1 MPSFGFEELT
11 MRAKIWLSF
20 SLLLLVGVAIQAIPL
35 CACNCTSSCT
45 ASCVGSGGTTNCGA
59 IGTCVGKPGCGGPG
73 CLTAGKVKSLMDQ
86 ILEQPAAVQVGSAA
100 SRAAARLTWRL
111 TQHVEEGN
119 LGEVYTA
126 GTGFAVADVID
137 KVRSPEIAF
146 LSREHVQEARAT
158 GAVRQGAP
166 DLVAELASSA
176 VPTAAEQSA
185 RSWLKAG
192 ARAVLVVDAAQKT
205 VTVYRGAKPAE
216 VVGQGGFADLSAVVP
231 GWTLRVDDLFE

>member
-1 MPSFGFEELT
+1 

-20 SLLLLVGVAIQAIPL
+20 SLSLLVGVAAAQAIPL
-35 CACNCTSSCT
+35 CGCSCTSSCT
-45 ASCVGSGGTTNCGA
+45 ATCQGPSGPTNCGA
-59 IGTCVGKPGCGGPG
+59 LGTCVGKPGCGGGGG

-126 GTGFAVADVID
+126 GTGFLVADVID

-146 LSREHVQEARAT
+146 LSREHVQEARAA

-166 DLVAELASSA
+166 DLVAELASAA
-176 VPTAAEQSA
+176 VPAAAGQSA

-192 ARAVLVVDAAQKT
+192 TRAVLVLDAAQKT
-205 VTVYRGAKPAE
+205 VTVYRGGKAAE